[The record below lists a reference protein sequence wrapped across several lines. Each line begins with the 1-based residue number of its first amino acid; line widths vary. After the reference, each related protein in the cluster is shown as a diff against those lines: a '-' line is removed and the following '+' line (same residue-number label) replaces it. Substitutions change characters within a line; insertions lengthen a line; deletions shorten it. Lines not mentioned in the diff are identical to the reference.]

1 MPDTGTWVDESVPC
15 RDEECPGRAEP
26 EGDMETWYYACTT
39 CGFEFG
45 YRIVKQPAEGT
56 CSLGVG
62 EDVRR
67 RFGPAEPVMLQI
79 GRRPE

>member
-1 MPDTGTWVDESVPC
+1 
-15 RDEECPGRAEP
+15 
-26 EGDMETWYYACTT
+26 METWYYACTT